1 MRPTVCVEIPILPV
15 RFQNSFA
22 SCSVGG
28 QFMLYGL
35 YWQEVF
41 PWPTPEDETP
51 QSTSPV
57 SGDYIAEVLDLEPGQ
72 VLPYCFECLEGGRLD
87 FSVSSSLPI
96 QVVVCT
102 YDHYAMWADLDFE
115 ETAPTAIEVR
125 DGIRSASISI
135 RIPAKD
141 EYVVVLVN
149 LNDNPA
155 PIMVFARPV
164 DPQTA
169 DSC

>member
-1 MRPTVCVEIPILPV
+1 
-15 RFQNSFA
+15 
-22 SCSVGG
+22 
-28 QFMLYGL
+28 MLYGL

-41 PWPTPEDETP
+41 PWPTPEGETP
-51 QSTSPV
+51 ESTSSV

-87 FSVSSSLPI
+87 FSVSSIFPI
-96 QVVVCT
+96 DVVVCT
-102 YDHYAMWADLDFE
+102 YDQYAMWADLDFE
-115 ETAPTAIEVR
+115 ETALTAIEVR

-164 DPQTA
+164 DPPT
-169 DSC
+169 DESR